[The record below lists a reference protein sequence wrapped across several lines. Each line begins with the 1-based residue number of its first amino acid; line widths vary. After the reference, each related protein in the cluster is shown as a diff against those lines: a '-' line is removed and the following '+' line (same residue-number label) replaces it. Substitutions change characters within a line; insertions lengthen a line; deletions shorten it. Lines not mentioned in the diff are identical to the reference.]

1 MLLLIRHLIIAAT
14 ILLGAASSVLGN
26 DVRIEYLGHVKMP
39 EIPFDGKAFEAGRH
53 FGYSRGTFCYIPERD
68 TFLMIGHP
76 YGQLFAEISNPG
88 PGQRAKLV
96 KDFFDPTGGSHAEQE
111 RETDSQIH
119 LQALLYDRGR
129 IYLSGEK
136 WYNVTGTHIRTH
148 GSFSADLDNPK
159 FSGWWRVGDRSGQVT
174 GYYMA
179 RIPDQYV
186 ENGHWLLTG
195 GSVSWR
201 GGSSAGPCA
210 ILVNPDG
217 AVAGAKMPSTELLT
231 YRANHNAERRIDLGN
246 PLHKGVSKFPGSVEG
261 WMGNNNIGGAAVVGN
276 RLIFFGRQGKGYD
289 FYGPSDEY
297 KKLTGGLE
305 DPYDGKGFKCG
316 PFEAA
321 MWIYNLDALMKGDRS
336 VVRMTFPWALAPM
349 GHCDLRNVCVHEDML
364 YVSEAAGERSGD
376 EPLPVIHALRI
387 R

>member
-364 YVSEAAGERSGD
+364 YVAEAAGERSGD

>member
-1 MLLLIRHLIIAAT
+1 MLMLIRHLMIAAT
-14 ILLGAASSVLGN
+14 ILLGAASSVFGS
-26 DVRIEYLGHVKMP
+26 DVKIEYLGHIKVPKVP
-39 EIPFDGKAFEAGRH
+39 YKDQVYEDGKH

-68 TFLMIGHP
+68 SFLMIGHP
-76 YGQLFAEISNPG
+76 YGQKFAELSNPG
-88 PGQRAKLV
+88 PGQRAKIV
-96 KDFFDPTGGSHAEQE
+96 KDFFDPTQGAHAEQE

-136 WYNVTGTHIRTH
+136 WYNVTGTHVRTH
-148 GSFSADLDNPK
+148 GSFSANIDNPE
-159 FSGWWRVGDRSGQVT
+159 FSGFWRVGNRSGQVT

-179 RIPDQYV
+179 RIPDEHV
-186 ENGHWLLTG
+186 ENGNWLLTG

-210 ILVNPDG
+210 ILANPDG
-217 AVAGAKMPSTELLT
+217 AVAGARIPSSELLV
-231 YRANHNAERRIDLGN
+231 YRANHAAERRLDPGN
-246 PLHKGVSKFPGSVEG
+246 PLHKGVSMYPGSVDG
-261 WMGNNNIGGAAVVGN
+261 WMGNNYVGGAAVVGS

-289 FYGPSDEY
+289 FYGPPAEY

-305 DPYDGKGFKCG
+305 DPYGGKGYKCG

-321 MWIYNLDALMKGDRS
+321 MWIYNLDALKKGDRS
-336 VVRMTFPWALAPM
+336 VVRMTFPWAVSPR
-349 GHCDLRNVCVHEDML
+349 GHADLRNVSVHEDTL
-364 YVSEAAGERSGD
+364 YICEASGEMWGEES
-376 EPLPVIHALRI
+376 LPIIHALRI

>member
-1 MLLLIRHLIIAAT
+1 MLLLIRQLIIAAT
-14 ILLGAASSVLGN
+14 ILLGAASSVLGD

-76 YGQLFAEISNPG
+76 YGQKFAEISNPG
-88 PGQRAKLV
+88 PGKRAKLV

-217 AVAGAKMPSTELLT
+217 AVAGAKVPSTELLT
-231 YRANHNAERRIDLGN
+231 YRANHNAERRIDLAN

-297 KKLTGGLE
+297 RKLTGGLE

-321 MWIYNLDALMKGDRS
+321 MWIYNLDALKKGDRS

-349 GHCDLRNVCVHEDML
+349 GHCDLRNASVHEDML

-376 EPLPVIHALRI
+376 EPLPVIHVLRI